1 MRERWKAWTFGIGL
15 LAVIAIAALLLPV
28 LLRQGPDGRLV
39 LAVGGGDG
47 MYLALAETYKQE
59 LKRHG
64 VKLEL
69 RTDLMGADL
78 IKALNDPKSGVD
90 GGIIKGGFM
99 GSLSGR
105 LASAKA
111 RARHDEETLATRSV
125 GRLMLEPIW
134 VFTRGDLPIQ
144 SLRDLKGK
152 RIITGTTKS
161 AGRRVVF
168 QLLRANGLNTDN
180 SVLVNEDLDETASAL
195 LTGKADAA
203 MVILGPETDRIQRLL
218 RIDGIRLMD
227 FSPEAQAYSSRF
239 PAISSVVL
247 NRGSVE
253 FEPVIPSADITL
265 LATSAALIVKRT
277 THPALASL
285 LTHAVA
291 HNPKS
296 SLDKAGDP
304 ILFFKGGQ
312 FPHIEDPEYDV
323 APDVRAIHKSGELPF
338 LLKFLA
344 PVTARLNLPF
354 TLTSFASAYGVQT
367 VLLLIPAL
375 TILLPLLKLFP
386 MAYKWSIRQRL
397 LYWYNELKVLER
409 RLERSRP
416 GDNAEAYVADIER
429 IDHAARRIK
438 VPLEF
443 SDQHYDLRG
452 HIDLVR
458 RRVAEHQ
465 RLGARMQSGAQAG
478 GMVPAE

>member
-1 MRERWKAWTFGIGL
+1 MRERWKAWALGLALLTLIGL
-15 LAVIAIAALLLPV
+15 AAFVLPLLL
-28 LLRQGPDGRLV
+28 RTGPAGRLV
-39 LAVGGGDG
+39 LAVGGADG
-47 MYLALAETYKQE
+47 TYLALAETYKAE
-59 LKRHG
+59 MKRHG
-64 VKLEL
+64 VSLEL

-105 LASAKA
+105 LASTKA
-111 RARHDEETLATRSV
+111 RAKHDEETLATRSV

-134 VFTRGDLPIQ
+134 VFTRGDLPIT

-152 RIITGTTKS
+152 RIVTGTQKS
-161 AGRRVVF
+161 GGRRVVL
-168 QLLRANGLNTDN
+168 QLLRANGLNADN
-180 SVLVNEDLDETASAL
+180 TVRIDEDLDDAASAL
-195 LTGKADAA
+195 INGKADAA
-203 MVILGPETDRIQRLL
+203 MIILPPESDRVQRLL
-218 RIDGIRLMD
+218 RLNGIRLMD
-227 FSPEAQAYSSRF
+227 FSAEAAAYGSRF

-253 FEPVIPSADITL
+253 FEPTIPSADITL
-265 LATSAALIVKRT
+265 LATSAAMIVKRS
-277 THPALASL
+277 THPALTSL

-312 FPHIEDPEYDV
+312 FPHVEDPEYDV
-323 APDVRAIHKSGELPF
+323 AQDVRAIHKSGELPF
-338 LLKFLA
+338 LLRFLA
-344 PVTARLNLPF
+344 PVNARIGLPF
-354 TLTSFASAYGVQT
+354 ALTSFASAYGVQT
-367 VLLLIPAL
+367 VLLVIPAL
-375 TILLPLLKLFP
+375 TILWPLFKLFP

-397 LYWYNELKVLER
+397 LYWYNELKLLER

-416 GDNAEAYVADIER
+416 GEHAESFGADIER
-429 IDHAARRIK
+429 IDHAARRIR

-452 HIDLVR
+452 HIDMVR
-458 RRVAEHQ
+458 RRVLDHQ
-465 RLGARMQSGAQAG
+465 RMGGRMQVG
-478 GMVPAE
+478 GMLPAE

>member
-1 MRERWKAWTFGIGL
+1 MRERWKIWTFALGL
-15 LAVIAIAALLLPV
+15 LVTIVVAALALPLLM
-28 LLRQGPDGRLV
+28 RTGPDGRLV

-47 MYLALAETYKQE
+47 TYLALAETYKTE

-111 RARHDEETLATRSV
+111 RAKHDEETLATRSV

-134 VFTRGDLPIQ
+134 VFTRQDLPIT

-152 RIITGTTKS
+152 RIVTGSAKS
-161 AGRRVVF
+161 GGRRVVL
-168 QLLRANGLNTDN
+168 QLLRANGLNADN
-180 SVLVNEDLDETASAL
+180 TVRIDEELDDKASAL
-195 LTGKADAA
+195 IEGKADAA
-203 MVILGPETDRIQRLL
+203 IIIMSPETDRVQRLL
-218 RIDGIRLMD
+218 RVDGIRLMD
-227 FSPEAQAYSSRF
+227 FSAEAQAYSSRF

-265 LATSAALIVKRT
+265 LATTAAMIVKRS

-304 ILFFKGGQ
+304 ILFYKGGQ

-323 APDVRAIHKSGELPF
+323 AQEVRAIHKSGELPF

-344 PVTARLNLPF
+344 PTTARLNLPF
-354 TLTSFASAYGVQT
+354 AITSFASAYGVQT

-375 TILLPLLKLFP
+375 TILLPLFKFFP

-397 LYWYNELKVLER
+397 LYWYNELKLLER

-416 GDNAEAYVADIER
+416 GEHAEAFIADIER
-429 IDHAARRIK
+429 IDHAARRIR

-458 RRVAEHQ
+458 RRVADHQ
-465 RLGARMQSGAQAG
+465 RLGTRMQAGAL
-478 GMVPAE
+478 VPAE

>member
-1 MRERWKAWTFGIGL
+1 MREHWKTWTIGL
-15 LAVIAIAALLLPV
+15 AGLTTLLLAAVVLPF

-47 MYLALAETYKQE
+47 TYLALAETYKDE

-64 VKLEL
+64 IKLEL

-78 IKALNDPKSGVD
+78 INALNDPKSGVD

-111 RARHDEETLATRSV
+111 RAKHDTETLATRSV

-134 VFTRGDLPIQ
+134 VFTRQDLPIV

-152 RIITGTTKS
+152 RIITGSTKA
-161 AGRRVVF
+161 AGRRVAF

-180 SVLVNEDLDETASAL
+180 SVLLNEDLDDAATAL

-203 MVILGPETDRIQRLL
+203 VVILSPETDRIQKLL
-218 RIDGIRLMD
+218 RLDGIRLMD
-227 FSPEAQAYSSRF
+227 FSAEAAAYSSRF

-265 LATSAALIVKRT
+265 LATSAAMLVKRS
-277 THPALASL
+277 THPALSSL

-312 FPHIEDPEYDV
+312 FPNIDDPEYDV
-323 APDVRAIHKSGELPF
+323 APEVRAIHKSGELPF

-344 PVTARLNLPF
+344 PVTARLNMPF
-354 TLTSFASAYGVQT
+354 ALTSFASAYGVQT
-367 VLLLIPAL
+367 VLLLIPTL
-375 TILLPLLKLFP
+375 TILLPLFKLFP
-386 MAYKWSIRQRL
+386 MAYKWSVRQRL
-397 LYWYNELKVLER
+397 LYWYGQLKRLES
-409 RLERSRP
+409 RLERSAP
-416 GDNAEAYVADIER
+416 GETADAFVSEVER
-429 IDHAARRIK
+429 IDHAARRIR

-443 SDQHYDLRG
+443 SDQLYDLRG

-458 RRVAEHQ
+458 RRVADH
-465 RLGARMQSGAQAG
+465 RRALGPRAGALA
-478 GMVPAE
+478 PAE

>member
-1 MRERWKAWTFGIGL
+1 MRERWKAWTFIFGL
-15 LAVIAIAALLLPV
+15 LTVIALAMLAFPW
-28 LLRQGPDGRLV
+28 LLRNGPDGRLV
-39 LAVGGGDG
+39 LAVGGADG
-47 MYLALAETYKQE
+47 AYLALAETYKAE

-111 RARHDEETLATRSV
+111 RSRHDEETLATRSV

-134 VFTRGDLPIQ
+134 VFTRGDLPIAT
-144 SLRDLKGK
+144 LRDLKGR
-152 RIITGTTKS
+152 RILTGTTKS
-161 AGRRVVF
+161 GGRRVVL
-168 QLLRANGLNTDN
+168 QLLRANGLNADN
-180 SVLVNEDLDETASAL
+180 TVRIDEDLDDTASAL
-195 LTGKADAA
+195 LNGKADAA
-203 MVILGPETDRIQRLL
+203 IIILPAESDRVQRLL
-218 RIDGIRLMD
+218 RVANIRLMD
-227 FSPEAQAYSSRF
+227 FSPEAQAYNSRF
-239 PAISSVVL
+239 PAISAVVL
-247 NRGSVE
+247 HRGSVE

-265 LATSAALIVKRT
+265 LATSAAMIVKRS
-277 THPALASL
+277 THPALTSL
-285 LTHAVA
+285 LAHAVD

-312 FPHIEDPEYDV
+312 FPHVDDPEYDV
-323 APDVRAIHKSGELPF
+323 APEIKAIHKSGELPF
-338 LLKFLA
+338 LLKYLA
-344 PVTARLNLPF
+344 PVTAKLNLPF
-354 TLTSFASAYGVQT
+354 SLTSFASAYGVQT

-375 TILLPLLKLFP
+375 TILWPLFKLVP

-397 LYWYNELKVLER
+397 LYWYNELKLLER

-416 GDNAEAYVADIER
+416 GEHAESFGAEIER
-429 IDHAARRIK
+429 IDHAARRIR

-458 RRVAEHQ
+458 RRVLEHQ
-465 RLGARMQSGAQAG
+465 RMSGRVPVG
-478 GMVPAE
+478 EMVAAE